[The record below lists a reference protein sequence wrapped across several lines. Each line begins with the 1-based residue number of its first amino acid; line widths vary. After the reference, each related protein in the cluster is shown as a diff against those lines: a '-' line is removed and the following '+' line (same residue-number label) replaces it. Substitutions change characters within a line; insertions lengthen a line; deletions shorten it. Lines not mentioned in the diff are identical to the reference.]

1 MPKISMLPTLIPT
14 ALVAL
19 FAATATP
26 TVSYSADESVGEQA
40 APGEPGMTEETGE
53 AADEKIPGVDPDEPL
68 SEQLHEDEGVIDP
81 PPVGDSEIDVPAP
94 DPDPGTTIV
103 IPPPGSPGG
112 DPTVQPK

>member
-1 MPKISMLPTLIPT
+1 MPRFPMLVSTALAALLTATALPTG
-14 ALVAL
+14 A
-19 FAATATP
+19 
-26 TVSYSADESVGEQA
+26 YSADETVEEA
-40 APGEPGMTEETGE
+40 APADPQIAAETDE
-53 AADEKIPGVDPDEPL
+53 AADEKIPGVDPDQSL